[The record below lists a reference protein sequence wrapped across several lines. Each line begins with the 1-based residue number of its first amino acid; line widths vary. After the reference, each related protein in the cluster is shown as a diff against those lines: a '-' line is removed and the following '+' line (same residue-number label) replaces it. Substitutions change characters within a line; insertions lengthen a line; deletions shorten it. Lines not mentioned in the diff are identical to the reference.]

1 VVKQPDDVPDE
12 ASCHYG
18 QGFVH
23 LGLILTAQVKDLAA
37 KYVGHLQQ
45 FSQVLIHDGYFE
57 GFESWV
63 VERCFFSR
71 CYIFDF

>member
-1 VVKQPDDVPDE
+1 MFWSLTVFKQPDDVPDE

-57 GFESWV
+57 GFES
-63 VERCFFSR
+63 SS
-71 CYIFDF
+71 IFIIDHV

>member
-1 VVKQPDDVPDE
+1 MFKQPDDVPDE

-37 KYVGHLQQ
+37 KYVLSGP
-45 FSQVLIHDGYFE
+45 YP
-57 GFESWV
+57 
-63 VERCFFSR
+63 
-71 CYIFDF
+71 